1 MEYKIGI
8 QDTKLG
14 FYLQGLKANL
24 DRLEKLV
31 LKTFDHEFLKAC
43 QNGHR
48 SRFLPEKYGS

>member
-24 DRLEKLV
+24 SQAGKISI
-31 LKTFDHEFLKAC
+31 KNF
-43 QNGHR
+43 
-48 SRFLPEKYGS
+48 